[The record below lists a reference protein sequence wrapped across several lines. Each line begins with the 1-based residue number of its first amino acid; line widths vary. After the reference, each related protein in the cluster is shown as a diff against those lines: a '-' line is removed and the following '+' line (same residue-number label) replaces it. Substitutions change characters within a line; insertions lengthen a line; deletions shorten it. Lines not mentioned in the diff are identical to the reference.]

1 MSVPHYSVISAKSS
15 VAFNDFMPCEWYLN
29 KFRPKVDKGRDRIL
43 CSFSFLLSLARRF
56 SLRRRRGGEERETAG
71 APWGGGYRGTRG
83 WAEKGKKNKSFVR
96 ARSENR
102 MVQTVEKLFLPFLS
116 GLI

>member
-1 MSVPHYSVISAKSS
+1 M
-15 VAFNDFMPCEWYLN
+15 
-29 KFRPKVDKGRDRIL
+29 DKGTRQDTL
-43 CSFSFLLSLARRF
+43 VHSLFSFPSPDSRCVGGGGERREK
-56 SLRRRRGGEERETAG
+56 RQGPRGGGRE
-71 APWGGGYRGTRG
+71 TRG